1 MAINGADAIHSLS
14 REIRVTPV
22 RAGSAPDTPKRDSPP
37 LPDPAKQEARVPS
50 SKERPIQLPEF
61 AGHDLSFRHDEELN
75 RIIVQVVDSET
86 REVVRTIPPEEVV
99 NTLKNIRRAH
109 GALLDEEA

>member
-1 MAINGADAIHSLS
+1 MAINGADAIQPIS

-22 RAGSAPDTPKRDSPP
+22 RAGSAPDTQKRDSHPS
-37 LPDPAKQEARVPS
+37 PDSAKQESRVPS
-50 SKERPIQLPEF
+50 SAERRIQLPEF

-75 RIIVQVVDSET
+75 RIIVQVVDAET

-99 NTLKNIRRAH
+99 NTLKNIRRAQ